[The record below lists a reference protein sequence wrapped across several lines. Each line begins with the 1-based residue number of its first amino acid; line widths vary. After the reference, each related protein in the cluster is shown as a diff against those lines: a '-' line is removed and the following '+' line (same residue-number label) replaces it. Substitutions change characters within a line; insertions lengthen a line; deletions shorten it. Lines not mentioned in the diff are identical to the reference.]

1 MKKKVKNSVSYLM
14 IVVMLL
20 SIYQPYN
27 IYATEADQSVQVE
40 DTQTETGVS
49 ESLSVKEEKSEQI
62 ENVQTPVNGEKAAD
76 NDSVDTKVEEV

>member
-27 IYATEADQSVQVE
+27 IYATEADQSVQ
-40 DTQTETGVS
+40 DR
-49 ESLSVKEEKSEQI
+49 SVQNYS
-62 ENVQTPVNGEKAAD
+62 
-76 NDSVDTKVEEV
+76 

>member
-1 MKKKVKNSVSYLM
+1 MKKKVKNSVSYLL

-49 ESLSVKEEKSEQI
+49 ESLPAKEE
-62 ENVQTPVNGEKAAD
+62 
-76 NDSVDTKVEEV
+76 